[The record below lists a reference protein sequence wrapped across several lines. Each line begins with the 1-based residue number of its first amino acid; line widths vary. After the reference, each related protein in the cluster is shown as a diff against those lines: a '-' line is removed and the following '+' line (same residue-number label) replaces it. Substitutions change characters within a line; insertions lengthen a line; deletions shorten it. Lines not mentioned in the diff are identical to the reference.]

1 MTFTKKYYPEL
12 VDSFNDASIGS
23 WFIDLMS
30 AVGDD
35 LSYHTDR
42 MYQETNLDSASLRSS
57 VLNAARLNGVKI
69 PGPKCS
75 MCEVEIS
82 VVIPIS
88 TDNSTP
94 DWKYAPLLKR
104 GSTVGNTQYEFELS
118 EDVDFASQFNS
129 DGVSNRKFIPMRNGN
144 NFIHHYKV
152 TKTVLVY
159 GGNTRI
165 YKKVLGESEVV
176 PFMEIILPE
185 QNICNVESIIFKE
198 TASLNNNPQMF
209 EFFIDE
215 DGIESAELLE
225 DTEKI
230 LSVLYTDYLATEEER
245 EIILNKEKI
254 ISNSKISNQI
264 NNDIEIKEI
273 FLERNKKKIT
283 NENSKNTNDLLIMGK
298 EKWYTKLF
306 NFIKKIFDK

>member
-1 MTFTKKYYPEL
+1 MLSSKAYTETFYII
-12 VDSFNDASIGS
+12 N
-23 WFIDLMS
+23 LMS
-30 AVGDD
+30 EEM
-35 LSYHTDR
+35 R
-42 MYQETNLDSASLRSS
+42 N
-57 VLNAARLNGVKI
+57 KI
-69 PGPKCS
+69 P
-75 MCEVEIS
+75 
-82 VVIPIS
+82 
-88 TDNSTP
+88 
-94 DWKYAPLLKR
+94 
-104 GSTVGNTQYEFELS
+104 
-118 EDVDFASQFNS
+118 
-129 DGVSNRKFIPMRNGN
+129 
-144 NFIHHYKV
+144 
-152 TKTVLVY
+152 
-159 GGNTRI
+159 
-165 YKKVLGESEVV
+165 KK
-176 PFMEIILPE
+176 I
-185 QNICNVESIIFKE
+185 
-198 TASLNNNPQMF
+198 LNNIKSRMDNEY

-283 NENSKNTNDLLIMGK
+283 NENSKNTNELLIMGK